1 MKLSPIF
8 RTLAIISYLFI
19 FLQGMIIAI
28 PFGCMLFVGLFEAEP
43 LTRVFIILAD
53 MALLVLFIL
62 SFNKRTKR
70 SLLIE
75 LIVYFLLLSPLIRI
89 LSIVPIDKFNYLLF
103 IMPVTSFVVL
113 YPLSVLFSF
122 REYRHTLK
130 TTGG

>member
-1 MKLSPIF
+1 MKLSPLF
-8 RTLAIISYLFI
+8 RTLAIVSYLFI

-28 PFGCMLFVGLFEAEP
+28 PFGCLLFVGLFEAEP

-53 MALLVLFIL
+53 IALLALFIL
-62 SFNKRTKR
+62 SFRERPKT

-75 LIVYFLLLSPLIRI
+75 FIAYFLLLSPLIRI

-103 IMPVTSFVVL
+103 IIPVINFVVL

-122 REYRHTLK
+122 REYRHTLN